1 MIIMDLLFSF
11 FGIEA
16 LVEIENFAQF
26 LPWFVRVLGAIFIYC
41 FTIKGM
47 YAYMKFVT
55 GKRRTRV

>member
-11 FGIEA
+11 FGIETIT
-16 LVEIENFAQF
+16 EIENFAQF

-47 YAYMKFVT
+47 YEYMKFVT